1 MVADH
6 ILIVAGVTSV
16 YHPPP
21 FLPNFIVLSVCYT
34 VLYDIDDIYLYRHLP
49 GMFTGIPILSLD
61 GMHLTLS

>member
-21 FLPNFIVLSVCYT
+21 FFPNFIVSSVCNT
-34 VLYDIDDIYLYRHLP
+34 VLYDIDDIYIYLYRHLP
-49 GMFTGIPILSLD
+49 GMFTGIPILPLD
-61 GMHLTLS
+61 GMH